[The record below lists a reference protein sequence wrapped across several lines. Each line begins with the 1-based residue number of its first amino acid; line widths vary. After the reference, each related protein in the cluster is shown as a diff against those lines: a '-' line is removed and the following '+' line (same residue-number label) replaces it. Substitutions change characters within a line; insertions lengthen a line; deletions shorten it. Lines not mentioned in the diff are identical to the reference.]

1 MQMFKRTAFFTT
13 IALFVFFSSSFAQ
26 TKKVTP
32 RANLRF
38 GANYAF
44 QGGTSIGNLFNPDFT
59 FLQGTAFLG
68 YRFDPKKRTANYI
81 GVFATMGGLPQPSL
95 NQMKVD
101 NAIALPVGYNG
112 QKATALEFEGGFIF
126 GDWFRISAGPG
137 LLNIPLSNGSQKQ
150 LRYYSGTA
158 GLIVKMGGFNVNTSA
173 GMQFGGDFLKP
184 TYRVSVGAGFSFSFF
199 NFRKK

>member
-1 MQMFKRTAFFTT
+1 M
-13 IALFVFFSSSFAQ
+13 LFRS
-26 TKKVTP
+26 
-32 RANLRF
+32 
-38 GANYAF
+38 
-44 QGGTSIGNLFNPDFT
+44 
-59 FLQGTAFLG
+59 GTAFLG

-95 NQMKVD
+95 NQMKSD
-101 NAIALPVGYNG
+101 NAIALPLGYNG

-137 LLNIPLSNGSQKQ
+137 VINIPLSNGGQQQ

-158 GLIVKMGGFNVNTSA
+158 GLIVKMGGFNVNTNA
-173 GMQFGGDFLKP
+173 GMQFGGDFQKP

-199 NFRKK
+199 NFRKR